1 MKTEKLLEL
10 SIEELEEREATLW
23 KAWETTR
30 NVLKVVK
37 KMAAEEE

>member
-1 MKTEKLLEL
+1 MKVGELLKMT
-10 SIEELEEREATLW
+10 IEELEEREATLW

-37 KMAAEEE
+37 KMAEEE